1 MIYLKHEGEINL
13 KLREAL
19 QEMLEKRNEVSV
31 DNFIKCMINLF
42 PPSDDLSISI
52 LKRGN
57 YEYVL
62 DRKGL
67 CLVSLAQ
74 DEYLPF
80 FSASEKRLTTIP
92 HDIVNY
98 IANNWK
104 IILKELEQ
112 ILDQYSKR
120 ESKYKENLE
129 EVKNLVNN

>member
-1 MIYLKHEGEINL
+1 LEL
-13 KLREAL
+13 KLAL
-19 QEMLEKRNEVSV
+19 QEMLEKKDETSV
-31 DNFIKCMINLF
+31 YNFIKCVISFF

-57 YEYVL
+57 YEYIL

-67 CLVSLAQ
+67 CLVNLVQ

-80 FSASEKRLTTIP
+80 FSAEEKRLTTIP
-92 HDIVNY
+92 HDISIY

-104 IILKELEQ
+104 VILKELEK

-120 ESKYKENLE
+120 ESLYKEKLE
-129 EVKNLVNN
+129 EVKNLVNS